1 MPCCPTCGQLLPD
14 DEATLMAERFLTGI
28 CATIF
33 KKVRKAGAA
42 GVQTDMLFDAIY
54 GGDVRGGPESG
65 YNIIS
70 VHVYY
75 LNRKLKRFGLRVR
88 GGQTGHGVL
97 THYKLLP
104 L

>member
-1 MPCCPTCGQLLPD
+1 MPCCPTCGQQLPD
-14 DEATLMAERFLTGI
+14 EESALIAERQLTGI

-33 KKVRKAGAA
+33 KRVRKAGAE
-42 GVQTDMLFDAIY
+42 GIRTDMLFDAIY
-54 GGDVRGGPESG
+54 NGNSRGGPEGG
-65 YNIIS
+65 YKIIS
-70 VHVYY
+70 VHVHY
-75 LNRKLKRFGLRVR
+75 LNRKIKRFGLRVR